1 MHFCIF
7 TKPFFVVLNKH
18 LINELIMKTYQ
29 PPKVEDKALKQL
41 GAGMNFPKY
50 APSLPS
56 PDYHSL
62 PPW

>member
-41 GAGMNFPKY
+41 GAGMNFPNY